1 MRDVEE
7 GGEGVGGGVRGEGM
21 LGAVGMEDSE
31 NLERSEGVRRGGGA
45 GV

>member
-1 MRDVEE
+1 MSDVEE
-7 GGEGVGGGVRGEGM
+7 DGEGVRGGLRGEGM

-31 NLERSEGVRRGGGA
+31 NSERSEGVRREGGG